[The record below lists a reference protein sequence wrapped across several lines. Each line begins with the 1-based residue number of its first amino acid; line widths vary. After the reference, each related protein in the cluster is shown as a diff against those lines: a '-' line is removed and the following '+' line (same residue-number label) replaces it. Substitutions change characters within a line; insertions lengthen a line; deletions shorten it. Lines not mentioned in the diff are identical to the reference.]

1 LVEFDT
7 PTRSK
12 TGFQIQVSEG
22 EDVGMGKPETR
33 TRAVLGVLQEA
44 VSKGEMD
51 DVRGQFPGEFDSLF
65 GG

>member
-1 LVEFDT
+1 
-7 PTRSK
+7 
-12 TGFQIQVSEG
+12 
-22 EDVGMGKPETR
+22 MGKPETR